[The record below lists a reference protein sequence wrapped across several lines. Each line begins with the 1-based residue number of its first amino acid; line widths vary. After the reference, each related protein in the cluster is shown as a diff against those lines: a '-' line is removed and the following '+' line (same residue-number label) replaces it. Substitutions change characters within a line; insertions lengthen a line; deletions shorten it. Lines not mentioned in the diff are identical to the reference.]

1 MKIKTFFSFLFIVL
15 LCASAHVAFAGPV
28 LANSPDIPINE
39 DEEWLGMYFK
49 GEKLGFSYSKMKRL
63 PDSIVFDNK
72 VFFQFQ
78 VGGANQTTSFSQK
91 SELGPDLKPKSF
103 SLVQEITG
111 HRQQVEGK
119 MKNGKLD
126 FKVTSAGYAKNKS
139 MAFPA
144 GATLS
149 STFLANILA
158 KGLEVGKKGRISVF
172 IESFQVM
179 SDLKYQIL
187 REEVLPYQGEKVET
201 FVIAYNLS
209 GMDSTLWIT
218 REGVLMQEIMKQGFE
233 LKKEPEAV
241 ARRMGESNFTASNF
255 ITLSMVKLKKQLTD
269 SGKIKHLQLRLS
281 RVPSAKSIPEDHRQK
296 LLKTEKLPDGSH
308 AVTLK
313 VSSEPAARALK
324 VTPIGRDD
332 FLGDSASVQTHHPK
346 IKKMSRRLVRGTSDP
361 LKAALRINRWVFSN
375 MEKVMVDS
383 TTALDALNEKRGEC
397 QSHTY
402 LYTALARAAGIP
414 TKIVNGL
421 VYSPHYGGFLYHA
434 WPEVYVGEW
443 RALDPTFG
451 QDEVDATH
459 IKLTEGAEE
468 NPLQL
473 MGFIGK
479 LEIEILEQ

>member
-1 MKIKTFFSFLFIVL
+1 MKIKAFSCCLFILL
-15 LCASAHVAFAGPV
+15 LCTHIVGAGPT
-28 LANSPDIPINE
+28 ATNSPAIPINE
-39 DEEWLGMYFK
+39 EEEWLGMYFK

-63 PDSIVFDNK
+63 PDSIVLDNK

-78 VGGANQTTSFSQK
+78 VGGANQTTSFAQK
-91 SELGPDLKPKSF
+91 SVLGLDLKPKSF

-119 MKNGKLD
+119 RKNGKLNL
-126 FKVTSAGYAKNKS
+126 KVTSAGYEKKKS
-139 MAFPA
+139 TAFPA

-158 KGLEVGKKGRISVF
+158 EGLEVGKRGSIPVF

-179 SDLKYQIL
+179 SELKYQIV
-187 REEVLPYQGEKVET
+187 REEVFPYQGEKVET
-201 FVIAYNLS
+201 FVVAYNLS

-218 REGVLMQEIMKQGFE
+218 REGVLMQEIMRQGFE
-233 LKKEPEAV
+233 LKKEPEAI

-255 ITLSMVKLKKQLTD
+255 ITLSMVKLDKQLKD
-269 SGKIKHLQLRLS
+269 SEKIRHLQLRLS
-281 RVPSAKSIPEDHRQK
+281 RVPSGQGIPEDHRQK

-308 AVTLK
+308 AVTLR
-313 VSSEPAARALK
+313 VSSEPK
-324 VTPIGRDD
+324 GGHKKETSIGAGD

-346 IKKMSRRLVRGTSDP
+346 IKKMSRRLVRGASDP

-375 MEKVMVDS
+375 MEKAMVDS

-434 WPEVYVGEW
+434 WPEVFVGEW

-459 IKLTEGAEE
+459 IKLTAGAEE